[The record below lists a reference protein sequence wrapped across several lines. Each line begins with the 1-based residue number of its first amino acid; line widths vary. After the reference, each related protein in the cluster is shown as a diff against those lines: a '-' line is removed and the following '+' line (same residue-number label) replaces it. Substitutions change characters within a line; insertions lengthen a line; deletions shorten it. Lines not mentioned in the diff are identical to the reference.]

1 MILPILVVPTMALTA
16 DSCCGCSLC
25 RCEPDVTTNGVR
37 LLCLSGQLRGARD
50 DDAIEAFRVLAV
62 IAVATTGGLGENKG
76 TFTRESL
83 LKWKVLYG

>member
-1 MILPILVVPTMALTA
+1 MILPILVFPAIALTA
-16 DSCCGCSLC
+16 DSCCGCSLG

-62 IAVATTGGLGENKG
+62 IAVATTGGLGENKE
-76 TFTRESL
+76 TFTREPL
-83 LKWKVLYG
+83 LNGKDQYG